1 MENPEPKLQA
11 NLIKIL
17 PVVKGFNIHKCLFGG
32 SDQKLLVGL
41 GAPLMLRYDVTL
53 GYMGYF
59 ESTVN
64 TTIADIVNLDDNLVA
79 LSGKSIVD
87 KSGLGEESNEKSI
100 VNASNKCCVE
110 IINL

>member
-1 MENPEPKLQA
+1 
-11 NLIKIL
+11 
-17 PVVKGFNIHKCLFGG
+17 
-32 SDQKLLVGL
+32 VGL

-59 ESTVN
+59 ESTAN
-64 TTIADIVNLDDNLVA
+64 STITDIVTLDENFIA
-79 LSGKSIVD
+79 LSGKTIVD
-87 KSGLGEESNEKSI
+87 KSGLGEESNEKTI